1 VPKDPRKSLTGKNRR
16 TEEPN
21 LMKVGFYFRG
31 DVAERLRAAAFVTR
45 KSQSQI
51 VMELLEQ
58 YLAQPQFRNLPKRK
72 ETTD

>member
-1 VPKDPRKSLTGKNRR
+1 
-16 TEEPN
+16 
-21 LMKVGFYFRG
+21 MKVGFYFRS

-58 YLAQPQFRNLPKRK
+58 FLAQPQFRNLPKRK
-72 ETTD
+72 AEAD